1 VKIEAIIATY
11 QQRGLTSLM
20 NIMPPNYCL
29 LAAEA
34 LWKTTRGHLLLCS
47 GFYSHGSGET
57 DGPPGTYF
65 LYKALQKLGFIPFIV
80 TDSYSEAYFTSKD
93 LRCEIFD
100 FQTEAKVL
108 LEKYRPQALIAIE
121 RCGRA
126 IDGKYYSMH
135 KKDISSYTPPIDALF
150 LQASCLKLGIGDGGN
165 EIGMGKYREILSRTA
180 SVIPCVVETDFLI
193 PATVSNWGAYG
204 LLAAMSK
211 LTKTNLLPSFEEV
224 KDYLHFI
231 VNKGAT
237 DGIKGAGNY
246 SVDGFSLEIEKE
258 ILALLTAE
266 AGY

>member
-1 VKIEAIIATY
+1 MIEAIIGKY
-11 QQRGLTSLM
+11 QQRGLDALLKAL
-20 NIMPPNYCL
+20 PVNYCR

-34 LWKTTRGHLLLCS
+34 LEKSQRGHVLLCT

-65 LYKALQKLGFIPFIV
+65 LYMTLQKLGFIPLIV

-108 LEKYRPQALIAIE
+108 LEKYRPQAIIAIE

-126 IDGKYYSMH
+126 LDGKYYSMH
-135 KKDISSYTPPIDALF
+135 KKDISPCTPPIDALF
-150 LQASCLKLGIGDGGN
+150 LQASCLRLGIGDGGN
-165 EIGMGKYREILSRTA
+165 EIGMGKYSEILSHTA
-180 SVIPCVVETDFLI
+180 SIIPSVVETDFLI

-204 LLAAMSK
+204 LLAAMSNI
-211 LTKTNLLPSFEEV
+211 TKTNLLPSFEEV
-224 KDYLHFI
+224 KDYLYFI

-258 ILALLTAE
+258 ILALLAAE